1 MLINYFHKQFK
12 LPDYLMQMVKF
23 PVCEKNAGPAG
34 SGRNI
39 EDKASFELKNNSE
52 NYFIEKLILT
62 TTVIVLSIDE
72 VLFIP

>member
-1 MLINYFHKQFK
+1 
-12 LPDYLMQMVKF
+12 VK
-23 PVCEKNAGPAG
+23 KNAGPAG